1 MRREMKR
8 MSAQR
13 RTTRMRMSD
22 ADECSELAV
31 SQIVVSGDAI
41 TRKQNKNRCGLKNG

>member
-1 MRREMKR
+1 

-22 ADECSELAV
+22 VMS
-31 SQIVVSGDAI
+31 VVIGDAI